1 MTVITDNWHVSFSRL
16 KIVAVTP
23 FHSPLQCGKPEVVS
37 VLLDSGADA
46 AAVDNEGR
54 TVLHLAPLA
63 ASKAGGGGGG
73 GVVSLLFGRLDL
85 MPLLEATDLEGKT
98 AAHRA
103 AMMDNGGVLEAL
115 LKRGAAADAK
125 DAKGGHYALALPY
138 S

>member
-1 MTVITDNWHVSFSRL
+1 MN
-16 KIVAVTP
+16 IVALTP
-23 FHSPLQCGKPEVVS
+23 FHSLLQCGKPEVVG
-37 VLLDSGADA
+37 VLLDRGADA
-46 AAVDNEGR
+46 AAIDNEGR

-73 GVVSLLFGRLDL
+73 GGGVVSLLFGRLGL
-85 MPLLEATDLEGKT
+85 MPLLEATDVEGMT

-125 DAKGGHYALALPY
+125 DAKGGPFVQAFERQYLWGWGGG
-138 S
+138 

>member
-1 MTVITDNWHVSFSRL
+1 M
-16 KIVAVTP
+16 
-23 FHSPLQCGKPEVVS
+23 QCGKPEVVS
-37 VLLDSGADA
+37 VLLDRGADA

-73 GVVSLLFGRLDL
+73 GGGVVSLLFGRLDL
-85 MPLLEATDLEGKT
+85 MPLLEATDLEGMT

-115 LKRGAAADAK
+115 LKRGAVADAK